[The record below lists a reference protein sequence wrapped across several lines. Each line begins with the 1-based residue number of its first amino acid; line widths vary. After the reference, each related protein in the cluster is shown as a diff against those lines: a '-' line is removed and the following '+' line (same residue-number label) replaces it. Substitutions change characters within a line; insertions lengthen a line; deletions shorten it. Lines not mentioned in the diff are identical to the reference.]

1 MQKVMTRTDSFAVA
15 ALVAAL
21 ATVVQAQRRRRRRP
35 EPLQANLRH
44 QIYLMEGALARA
56 VNFGAAS
63 LNQEIRAVMPDM
75 MVLAGESTARGFH
88 LDGYGVFF
96 DVEVPVLRQSMMWSL
111 RTHARPGSAGR
122 DRGVDRHCAVSWRR
136 PTAPSGPRPKRP
148 CAGSKRRSGRSDGAP
163 RQRAG
168 VVAAAPGRRPAIPP
182 GAARPKVDPQLLN
195 DPNKAYTDAVV
206 KALIDAM
213 VDYSLPMVSSMQAGE
228 YLTVAARD
236 NERRDLLA
244 PPNPY
249 EEVST
254 FMLRIRGSDLA
265 EDPGR
270 QDRPRRGPQARPGA
284 GVLTPEQRLAARG

>member
-1 MQKVMTRTDSFAVA
+1 VQKVMTRTCSFAGA
-15 ALVAAL
+15 ALVAFA
-21 ATVVQAQRRRRRRP
+21 AAVQAQPAPAPSASTRT
-35 EPLQANLRH
+35 ANLRH

-111 RTHARPGSAGR
+111 RTMLDQDQQGATEALSDLRRFVATANGPERASAEAALRRLEAQIRPFGMARR
-122 DRGVDRHCAVSWRR
+122 
-136 PTAPSGPRPKRP
+136 
-148 CAGSKRRSGRSDGAP
+148 DGAP
-163 RQRAG
+163 GILAAG
-168 VVAAAPGRRPAIPP
+168 AGAPTADPAE
-182 GAARPKVDPQLLN
+182 RPKVNPQLLN

-213 VDYSLPMVSSMQAGE
+213 IDYSLPMVSSMQAGE

-254 FMLRIRGSDLA
+254 FMLRIRGNDLA
-265 EDPGR
+265 EYRAGKI
-270 QDRPRRGPQARPGA
+270 DRDEARKR
-284 GVLTPEQRLAARG
+284 VQVQEF